1 MQETNLEIQNLY
13 NELTQPLLSAM
24 YRLFYKPGNILLDFA
39 PGTNGNFLEYII
51 NRFMFGVT
59 TPDNPFTDLYTVK
72 CSHFP
77 QPYHRERRCL
87 ELHWS
92 STRVDYTSNA
102 GTKLIRI
109 AVPEEDYVARLL
121 YRINQVY
128 RAADVPLFAYSDEI
142 KSQPYTLRKYLHFEF
157 NLLQQSLPWNPHPG
171 PILEI
176 YFIDFYD
183 QTRFLNMLKTIAEFA
198 GSEVSEFDA
207 CLPYYKT
214 FLENNHG
221 WVFYNRA
228 LQYMNQ
234 TILSDGAPTELNT
247 VEEAIVLALCSKE
260 YSRRNP
266 EKINPMNIVHDTM
279 TEFDPNLVKKF
290 LFS

>member
-1 MQETNLEIQNLY
+1 MQDPNSDIPNPY
-13 NELTQPLLSAM
+13 DPITQTLLSAM

-51 NRFMFGVT
+51 NRFMFGAT
-59 TPDNPFTDLYTVK
+59 TPDNPFTDLYTIK

-87 ELHWS
+87 GLHWS
-92 STRVDYTSNA
+92 STQVDYKTNE
-102 GTKLIRI
+102 GTKVIRI
-109 AVPEEDYVARLL
+109 VVPEENYAARLL
-121 YRINQVY
+121 HRINQVY
-128 RAADVPLFAYSDEI
+128 RSADVPLFAYSEEI
-142 KSQPYTLRKYLHFEF
+142 KKQPYTLRKFLHFEF
-157 NLLQQSLPWNPHPG
+157 NLLMQTLPWNPHPG

-183 QTRFLNMLKTIAEFA
+183 QDRFFNMLKTI
-198 GSEVSEFDA
+198 SEFVGQEMFDFGA

-228 LQYMNQ
+228 SQYMNQ
-234 TILSDGAPTELNT
+234 TILGDGPPIKLNV
-247 VEEAIVLALCSKE
+247 VEEAVVLALCSKA
-260 YSRRNP
+260 YRDRNP
-266 EKINPMNIVHDTM
+266 EKVNPMNIVHDTM
-279 TEFDPNLVKKF
+279 TEFDPELVKKF